1 LLTYSSCITT
11 LSTRSPARAIPPAGV
26 AEEVAHVANLWRDHE
41 RTGDQE
47 SLLLHYWSLVERTA
61 RRLGADLPP
70 HVERADLVSYGLLG
84 LLDAIDRYDR
94 ARGVPFEAYAA
105 IRIRGAVLDGLRS
118 VDWVPRSVRRQI
130 REVRRVEAALV
141 TTLNRNPTEAETAA
155 AIGIT
160 IGSLREL
167 AADAELSRMVPLDA
181 RSPGFEH
188 AAAVARCGDT
198 AAERPGDALLAAEE
212 WRAVASAIEGLPA
225 RDRTVIDL
233 YYYRGLKLTEI
244 GRLLG
249 VTEARVCQL
258 NSRARAA
265 LKKTL
270 LDREL

>member
-1 LLTYSSCITT
+1 VIPT
-11 LSTRSPARAIPPAGV
+11 ARV
-26 AEEVAHVANLWRDHE
+26 AEEIAHVAGLWQDHA
-41 RTGDQE
+41 RTGDRE
-47 SLLLHYWSLVERTA
+47 SLLAHYWSLVERTA

-94 ARGVPFEAYAA
+94 GRGVPFEAYAA

-118 VDWVPRSVRRQI
+118 IDWVPRSVRGRI
-130 REVRRVEAALV
+130 RELGRVEGALL
-141 TTLNRNPTEAETAA
+141 TSLNRNPTEAEMAA
-155 AIGIT
+155 AIGTSIA
-160 IGSLREL
+160 GLRALTVE
-167 AADAELSRMVPLDA
+167 AELSRIVPLDDVRRA
-181 RSPGFEH
+181 PGSEHTGVGGRS
-188 AAAVARCGDT
+188 GDSS
-198 AAERPGDALLAAEE
+198 AERPGDALDAAEE
-212 WRAVASAIEGLPA
+212 RRAVASAIEGLPA

-265 LKKTL
+265 LKKSL
-270 LDREL
+270 LEMER

>member
-1 LLTYSSCITT
+1 VRTQTS
-11 LSTRSPARAIPPAGV
+11 ARAIPSARA
-26 AEEVAHVANLWRDHE
+26 AEESALVANLWRDHE

-61 RRLGADLPP
+61 RRLGTDLPA

-84 LLDAIDRYDR
+84 LLDAIDRYDHG
-94 ARGVPFEAYAA
+94 RGVPFEAYAA

-141 TTLNRNPTEAETAA
+141 TTLNRNPTEAEVAA

-160 IGSLREL
+160 IRRLREH
-167 AADAELSRMVPLDA
+167 AADAELSRLAPLDA
-181 RSPGFEH
+181 RSPGFDH
-188 AAAVARCGDT
+188 AATGRSGDT
-198 AAERPGDALLAAEE
+198 AAERPGDALVAAEE
-212 WRAVASAIEGLPA
+212 RRAVVSAIEGLPA

-270 LDREL
+270 LDQER